1 MYLWVRVGND
11 SYFKKIVMNN
21 KGRLAFKDPCPY
33 KDRKEIIE
41 NQLNAPVISYP
52 SQK

>member
-1 MYLWVRVGND
+1 MYLWVRVGNN
-11 SYFKKIVMNN
+11 SYFRKLVMNN
-21 KGRLAFKDPCPY
+21 NELLLKTPDPY
-33 KDRKEIIE
+33 RDRKEIIE

>member
-1 MYLWVRVGND
+1 MYLWVRVGNN
-11 SYFKKIVMNN
+11 SYFKKIVMR
-21 KGRLAFKDPCPY
+21 KGKLAFKDPCPY
-33 KDRKEIIE
+33 KDRKEIID

>member
-1 MYLWVRVGND
+1 MYLWVRVGNN
-11 SYFKKIVMNN
+11 SYFKKIVIQ
-21 KGRLAFKDPCPY
+21 GEEFRLKTPCPY